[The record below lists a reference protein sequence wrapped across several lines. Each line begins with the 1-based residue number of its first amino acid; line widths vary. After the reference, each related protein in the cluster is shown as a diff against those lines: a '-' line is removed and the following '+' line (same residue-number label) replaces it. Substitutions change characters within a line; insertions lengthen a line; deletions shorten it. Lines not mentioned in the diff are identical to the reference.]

1 MELRYD
7 GIDDADVE
15 KVKEAAS
22 VLRGMDRK
30 LALATVLTY
39 AIEAANSSEEDALT
53 ICVALATIVSSIK
66 QHYEY
71 INTTAEEAGASVH

>member
-1 MELRYD
+1 MELQYD
-7 GIDDADVE
+7 GISDEDVE
-15 KVKEAAS
+15 KVKGCAS
-22 VLRGMDRK
+22 VLEGMDRK
-30 LALATVLTY
+30 LALAAVLTY
-39 AIEAANSSEEDALT
+39 AIEAANSSEEEALT